1 MKNML
6 YIEELI
12 KLNNKIS
19 LYNLIYKK
27 FKLHW
32 WLIIILS
39 FVPAIVVYIL
49 AITENYWWLFICI
62 PLTII
67 FTIGSAKYM
76 VSKVRFI
83 IERDYNYALNENNDY
98 NYHSMLEIQKN
109 EVIHFFGDN
118 MLKKD
123 NLLFLINSLTE
134 NNRQKN
140 YSYLISINTIIILI
154 GVITGPFLG
163 KFFDFAINIDELK
176 EAFGNFLISLL
187 LLCYLFI
194 VVDIIII
201 KPLVYDIRKNRNR
214 IVRILENIYL
224 EKFTCEDDK

>member
-1 MKNML
+1 
-6 YIEELI
+6 
-12 KLNNKIS
+12 
-19 LYNLIYKK
+19 
-27 FKLHW
+27 
-32 WLIIILS
+32 
-39 FVPAIVVYIL
+39 
-49 AITENYWWLFICI
+49 
-62 PLTII
+62 
-67 FTIGSAKYM
+67 M

-98 NYHSMLEIQKN
+98 DYDYHSMLEIQKS
-109 EVIHFFGDN
+109 EVIHFLGYN

-134 NNRQKN
+134 KNQQKN

-176 EAFGNFLISLL
+176 GAFGNFIISVL

-194 VVDIIII
+194 VVDIIIV

-214 IVRILENIYL
+214 IVRVLENIYL
-224 EKFTCEDDK
+224 ERFISKDDR